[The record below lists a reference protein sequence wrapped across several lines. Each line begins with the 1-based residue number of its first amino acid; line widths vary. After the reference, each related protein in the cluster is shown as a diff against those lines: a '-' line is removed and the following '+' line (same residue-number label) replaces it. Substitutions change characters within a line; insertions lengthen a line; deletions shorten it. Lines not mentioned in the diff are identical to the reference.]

1 MERVDVKRIR
11 SAWEDAASDLGIR
24 VQTRDCWLEG
34 EAGDRFEL
42 AAIVPDFGGQHGM
55 AMLPKVDTTG
65 SKLAAARGYGWTV
78 LGKSYEE
85 YDRQLFED
93 TLNDWQWTGDGDPPP
108 WYTGAPWS
116 D

>member
-65 SKLAAARGYGWTV
+65 SKLAVARGYG
-78 LGKSYEE
+78 
-85 YDRQLFED
+85 
-93 TLNDWQWTGDGDPPP
+93 
-108 WYTGAPWS
+108 
-116 D
+116 